1 LLAANFFQKIKLA
14 RNIFMF
20 QKKIHL
26 FQALAAVSL
35 VALNPAQTIA
45 ACDPAVYSLSSKQLS
60 FPSLAV
66 EMYQPYTDV
75 PDGTYTLCT
84 GKGGPIVMN
93 YQSLAD
99 FAFPYK
105 RISNPTEPPQEMTC
119 DKVIANAD
127 NCYPTYSGKNGLLN
141 FPDIK
146 VPWRAILPLGNI
158 VEVSGSCYEAALNQG
173 TVRPGIFSLIHLA
186 EKSCP

>member
-1 LLAANFFQKIKLA
+1 
-14 RNIFMF
+14 MF

-35 VALNPAQTIA
+35 AALNPAQTIA
-45 ACDPAVYSLSSKQLS
+45 ACEPAVYSLSSKQLS

-84 GKGGPIVMN
+84 GKDGPIVMN

-99 FAFPYK
+99 FTFPNK
-105 RISNPTEPPQEMTC
+105 RVSGPNEPFQEMTC
-119 DKVIANAD
+119 DQIIASAD
-127 NCYPTYSGKNGLLN
+127 NCYPTYSGKNGLLS
-141 FPDIK
+141 FPEIK
-146 VPWRAILPLGNI
+146 VPWRAILPLGNTL
-158 VEVSGSCYEAALNQG
+158 EVGGSCYEAILDQG
-173 TVRPGIFSLIHLA
+173 IVRPGIFSLIHLA

>member
-1 LLAANFFQKIKLA
+1 
-14 RNIFMF
+14 MF
-20 QKKIHL
+20 HPKKRLH
-26 FQALAAVSL
+26 QALAAVSL
-35 VALNPAQTIA
+35 TALIPVHSLA
-45 ACDPAVYSLSSKQLS
+45 ACDSAAYSLSSKQLS

-99 FAFPYK
+99 FTFPNK
-105 RISNPTEPPQEMTC
+105 RVTGPNEPLQEMTC
-119 DKVIANAD
+119 DQIIASAD
-127 NCYPTYSGKNGLLN
+127 NCYPTYSGKNGLLS

-146 VPWRAILPLGNI
+146 VPWRAILPLGNTL
-158 VEVSGSCYEAALNQG
+158 EVGGSCYEAILDQG